1 MYSDIINGVIIMHFL
16 RRFCFP
22 LPQSLQV
29 RRDYSILFVLLA
41 LQAPCISSSDCRKE
55 ILQRDLWCSRCSVK
69 LRKEFIVLRAFV
81 FARFLPADVT
91 RPPERRNFT
100 CLLNHD
106 AKLYI
111 YRVGHLVVGLGLAG
125 VL

>member
-1 MYSDIINGVIIMHFL
+1 MKQLSFGVPH
-16 RRFCFP
+16 
-22 LPQSLQV
+22 PQSLQV
-29 RRDYSILFVLLA
+29 RQDYSILFVLLA
-41 LQAPCISSSDCRKE
+41 LQAPSISSSDCRKE
-55 ILQRDLWCSRCSVK
+55 ILQRDLWWCSRCSVK